1 MEELDWIPV
10 RVGEID
16 ILAPSRT
23 PEPGDGPGPA
33 LVLVRVHSRPVD
45 VVRLELGPGE
55 TVEDHRDRLL
65 ARYREAV
72 ARHVERFR
80 CDGPP
85 DGEPVCVRHRRERL
99 AAAPPVSVVVATHDR
114 PDLLRRCLH
123 SLLDQDHPALE
134 IVVVDNARSTDA
146 TERMVAAEFAGRS
159 VRYVREDVAGLARA
173 HNAGLAHVSGGVVA
187 ITDDDVVADRYW
199 TAALCEAFADEGA
212 GCVTGLILPGELRTR
227 AQAWVEQYGGFAR
240 GFERRVYSLDRP
252 PAGDPLFPFAPGRL
266 GSGANMAFD
275 RALLERIGGFD
286 PALGAGTKARGG
298 DDLAAFT
305 RTLLEGA
312 TLVYQ
317 PDAVVHHLHHSDYAA
332 LRRMAQGYGVGLGAY
347 LASMVAARP
356 RVAADLLRRVPA
368 GVLHLLSPKSEKN
381 RNIRA
386 DYPRQLVRDE
396 RLGLLRGPLS
406 YVASR
411 RADSAAERATR
422 A

>member
-1 MEELDWIPV
+1 
-10 RVGEID
+10 
-16 ILAPSRT
+16 
-23 PEPGDGPGPA
+23 
-33 LVLVRVHSRPVD
+33 
-45 VVRLELGPGE
+45 
-55 TVEDHRDRLL
+55 
-65 ARYREAV
+65 
-72 ARHVERFR
+72 
-80 CDGPP
+80 
-85 DGEPVCVRHRRERL
+85 
-99 AAAPPVSVVVATHDR
+99 
-114 PDLLRRCLH
+114 
-123 SLLDQDHPALE
+123 
-134 IVVVDNARSTDA
+134 
-146 TERMVAAEFAGRS
+146 
-159 VRYVREDVAGLARA
+159 
-173 HNAGLAHVSGGVVA
+173 
-187 ITDDDVVADRYW
+187 
-199 TAALCEAFADEGA
+199 
-212 GCVTGLILPGELRTR
+212 
-227 AQAWVEQYGGFAR
+227 
-240 GFERRVYSLDRP
+240 
-252 PAGDPLFPFAPGRL
+252 
-266 GSGANMAFD
+266 MAFD